1 MRASKRGP
9 CGKLVLGRE
18 IRTGTP
24 YTLSFTAFRRG
35 MTLRGAIG
43 SGKTTLF
50 HHFLT
55 RFGIQHNVLQFDFS
69 GTGVFQFQTYLAQL
83 TAVLAVAGRN
93 VPLLRR
99 IARALVLRHAFAV
112 LDDGDSRMPIR
123 IDLLRRRMLAT
134 GERESIS
141 QVVDRVFLVLD
152 MKLNAA
158 EPQIRVLFRR
168 VCRAV
173 LTALVTASRPI
184 SDGIQL
190 LDDRLFAAF
199 VLREIDTASLT
210 PFDAAF
216 VRPQVHE
223 LRRIL
228 ALSDPDKP
236 ATQRRFDEETGS
248 TRNAL
253 MDFAPGTVLGRFFG
267 TEETFH
273 PEAVAFGRQSLSIT
287 TTITD
292 HVLRAQGFQALH
304 GIFHSLFASRRKSA
318 RRFGPVSVLTDEIK
332 WMSLRTPDFMALS
345 RNYDVSYLLGFQNM
359 AQWKDLGLDTMPEQ
373 LRSLTELAI
382 TMRPDTMAE
391 AEDEALRTHW
401 VSPGGMVQRFVSHS
415 RSRGESEGTTLST
428 SWTETFLRSRSHGH
442 SVGEIDAESETW
454 SAGRF
459 EGRGSGTSD
468 AWSTGGGHT
477 DTQSSSDGASFGDS
491 DGVGT
496 GIDYGPDGQRR
507 LSERRTHG
515 MNRGGS
521 FGTSEGSSESE
532 SWGEHHGR
540 STFENAGRTRATG
553 GSRGR
558 SFSRTDME
566 GESEGESVTGSHARA
581 EVRGT
586 NVGAAVA
593 EVLNIVPF
601 AEQVSFLAQ
610 HALRRPRHVAHVL
623 YEGVGSYVEL
633 ARAVE
638 YPPDLC
644 GVPVLDQFREM
655 QARVFESCA
664 VPRPAYDPQPLLLAV
679 SSRTAPPAA
688 PTVSEDVITP
698 GASAP
703 APHGWQAPHRARST
717 GPAHSVTAA
726 EAACTH
732 RSRPGRVP
740 DGGPIPA
747 TVAPRHPRAS
757 R

>member
-1 MRASKRGP
+1 MRTSKRGP
-9 CGKLVLGRE
+9 SGHLVLGRE
-18 IRTGTP
+18 VSTRAP
-24 YTLSFTAFRRG
+24 YALSFTAFRRG
-35 MTLRGAIG
+35 MALRGAIG

-69 GTGVFQFQTYLAQL
+69 GTGAFQFHTYLAQVTALL
-83 TAVLAVAGRN
+83 TVAGRK

-112 LDDGDSRMPIR
+112 LDDGESRMPIR
-123 IDLLRRRMLAT
+123 IDLLRRRVLAT

-173 LTALVTASRPI
+173 LTALVAAHRAI
-184 SDGIQL
+184 SEGIQL
-190 LDDRLFAAF
+190 LDDRVFAAF
-199 VLREIDTASLT
+199 VLREIDRAELT
-210 PFDAAF
+210 PFDVAF
-216 VRPQVHE
+216 VRPQMQE
-223 LRRIL
+223 LRRVL
-228 ALSDPDKP
+228 ALFDPEKP
-236 ATQRRFDEETGS
+236 ATQRRFDDETGS

-253 MDFAPGTVLGRFFG
+253 MDFAPGAVLGRFFG

-292 HVLRAQGFQALH
+292 PVLRAQGFQALH

-359 AQWKDLGLDTMPEQ
+359 AQWKDLGLDTMPDQ

-391 AEDEALRTHW
+391 AEDEVLRTRW
-401 VSPGGMVQRFVSHS
+401 VSPGDMVQRFLSHS
-415 RSRGESEGTTLST
+415 RSRGESNGTTLTT
-428 SWTETFLRSRSHGH
+428 SWAETFMRGRTRGR
-442 SVGEIDAESETW
+442 SVGETDSDSENW
-454 SAGRF
+454 SSGWL

-468 AWSTGGGHT
+468 DWSRGGGH
-477 DTQSSSDGASFGDS
+477 SDMYSASDATTFGDS
-491 DGVGT
+491 DAVGA
-496 GIDYGPDGQRR
+496 GIDYGADGQQRV
-507 LSERRTHG
+507 SERRT
-515 MNRGGS
+515 RGANHS
-521 FGTSEGSSESE
+521 DVVGTSEGSSDSE
-532 SWGEHHGR
+532 TWGERHGR
-540 STFENAGRTRATG
+540 STFENAGRTGATG
-553 GSRGR
+553 GVRGH
-558 SFSRTDME
+558 SWLQTELE
-566 GESEGESVTGSHARA
+566 GESEGESVTSGRARA
-581 EVRGT
+581 EAHGT

-601 AEQVSFLAQ
+601 AEQVSFHAQ
-610 HALRRPRHVAHVL
+610 RALRRPRHVAHVL
-623 YEGVGSYVEL
+623 YEGSGSYVEL

-644 GVPVLDQFREM
+644 SVPVLDAFRDV
-655 QARVFESCA
+655 QARIFEGHA
-664 VPRPAYDPQPLLLAV
+664 VPRPAYDPQPLLMAL
-679 SSRTAPPAA
+679 SSRKPGPAV
-688 PTVSEDVITP
+688 PTEPDEILTP

-703 APHGWQAPHRARST
+703 APTVGKHSIAR
-717 GPAHSVTAA
+717 
-726 EAACTH
+726 
-732 RSRPGRVP
+732 GRR
-740 DGGPIPA
+740 D
-747 TVAPRHPRAS
+747 RNKQ
-757 R
+757 